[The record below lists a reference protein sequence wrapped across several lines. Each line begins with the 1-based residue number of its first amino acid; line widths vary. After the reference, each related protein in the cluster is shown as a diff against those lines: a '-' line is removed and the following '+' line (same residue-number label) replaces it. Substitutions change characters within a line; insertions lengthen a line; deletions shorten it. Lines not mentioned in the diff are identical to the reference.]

1 MVLRNWPA
9 QGGMVLRSSA
19 PKGGLLLRTNNTP
32 PPPPQKTPDQQ
43 LRELLGA
50 IAEVRRELQAEL
62 DELCSH
68 RECLRS
74 LRATAPADAARDAE
88 VQLNSAEREL
98 DALFAR
104 IERTGVS

>member
-1 MVLRNWPA
+1 
-9 QGGMVLRSSA
+9 MVLRSSA